1 MRKPNHQAPALDLPV
16 MPARKAQ
23 QMPAPIPSDML
34 FRNMRE
40 ITISHEGSIYRMRI
54 TRQGKLILCK

>member
-1 MRKPNHQAPALDLPV
+1 MSKSNHQTPALDLAP
-16 MPARKAQ
+16 MPARKAHQ
-23 QMPAPIPSDML
+23 VPAPIPSDIL